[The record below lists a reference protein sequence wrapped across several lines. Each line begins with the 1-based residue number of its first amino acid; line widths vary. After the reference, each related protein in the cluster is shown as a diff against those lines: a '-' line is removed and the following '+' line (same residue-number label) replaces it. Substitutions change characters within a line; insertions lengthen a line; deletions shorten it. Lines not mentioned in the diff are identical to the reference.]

1 MTILRKWLIITLF
14 PLLVVGVGFA
24 NVTVSLSDVEVDGYT
39 SDIVVPVTV
48 TNSDDAVGGFQF
60 DVVALPSLV
69 ELSGVTAVDDENF
82 NADYTVFDDG
92 SGRVVFYSNNSG
104 SIAAGGDAIV
114 LNLHFDGSEILSA
127 PLNLEMYDLA
137 VSDADGGIIT
147 STTGDGSIVIGN
159 VVFLSAGTDTGD
171 VSENVSIDI
180 DLENSGL
187 VGGLQFDIYDTP
199 DFLDITSFTTTD
211 RSAGFSVEYND
222 LDNGATRVIMYDPEN
237 GNIEAGDGA
246 ILTLGMTVHDD
257 AYNSNVGINFDLV
270 TITDDI
276 GGTYWVGGADS
287 GTVVVSPGY
296 IEEPHN
302 LVAEDGMDEEV
313 SLSWDPPIGP
323 IFSYPAS
330 IVVITDNWGYET
342 TWQIVD
348 DATGDVVESY
358 MDAALDNNTEYSWD
372 MELLFGSYTFTI
384 YDSYGDGIF
393 SPGGYAIYVDEEEM
407 FSNLGTTGWSGTE
420 ESVQFDVSAGRF
432 SVTNTSF
439 IEDLPENKNI
449 SMTDFSQLN
458 LTLGEPS
465 FVASGSFTPMT
476 PPTETQRN
484 TRPVEL
490 DAYKIYRSYNST
502 TDFDEIGEVN
512 GTTTSYLD
520 DEVVNS
526 TTYYYYVTA
535 IYPDESESGATNTV
549 SATPVEWVELWM
561 DNGSSLTGQ
570 MDTLDF
576 YINNETQLG
585 LFYFEIMDDPNVINS
600 INVFPTD
607 RTADWSVE
615 ISDQGNGTIAITGI
629 SLGTPL
635 ASGDGAVCRAI
646 LYPDADESMMVN
658 LNYSNATSIQDVNYV
673 NLNWTAE
680 NGSYDVGIETQ
691 YNMFMGGYGED
702 GGSFT
707 TSYLFEN
714 TQPVYGIQ
722 LDIVANPPYLTG
734 TNVTVGSAHDF
745 SNWDISGTVIGN
757 IYRVIMVNN
766 SHNAPINPGISHI
779 ADITFEIPA
788 GIPDASEVIIDVSDS
803 EITDINDLPMHTES
817 VPADVYIGLPPAAYT
832 IQNVS
837 GNLSPGGSGTF
848 QVHLDNTETVGT
860 LQFTIVDLPSS
871 MMVTNVTP
879 VGRFD
884 DGIVDGSSEEMED
897 GTYYFLGYDFSS
909 GIEAGSG
916 PILEIEVEFD
926 NNLTNSSIIM
936 SMINFAAG
944 DAGANPLTTVFHG
957 FAQFT
962 GYLAL
967 DGDVSLPGEFA
978 LHQNYPNPFNPSTV
992 ITYDLAT
999 DSNVRLD
1006 IFDIMGRNV
1015 KTLVNEKQI
1024 GGRHIVSW
1032 DANDQ
1037 FGQAVSA
1044 GVYLTRL
1051 HTGNKVFTQ
1060 KMILMK

>member
-48 TNSDDAVGGFQF
+48 TNPDDAVGGFQF
-60 DVVALPSLV
+60 DVVALPILV

-127 PLNLEMYDLA
+127 LLNLEMYDLA

-147 STTGDGSIVIGN
+147 STTGDGSIVIGD

-384 YDSYGDGIF
+384 YDSYGDGIY

-407 FSNLGTTGWSGTE
+407 FSNLGTGWNGTE

-439 IEDLPENKNI
+439 IENLPENKNI

-535 IYPDESESGATNTV
+535 IYPDGSESGATNTV

-600 INVFPTD
+600 INVIPTD

-817 VPADVYIGLPPAAYT
+817 IPADVYIGLPPAAYT

>member
-14 PLLVVGVGFA
+14 PLLVVEVGFA

-48 TNSDDAVGGFQF
+48 TNPDDAVGGFQF

-127 PLNLEMYDLA
+127 LLNLEMYDLA

-147 STTGDGSIVIGN
+147 STTGDGSIVIGD

-199 DFLDITSFTTTD
+199 DFLDITSLTTTD

-330 IVVITDNWGYET
+330 IVVLTDNWGYET

-384 YDSYGDGIF
+384 YDSYGDGIY

-407 FSNLGTTGWSGTE
+407 FSNLGTGWNGTE

-439 IEDLPENKNI
+439 IENLPENKNI

-520 DEVVNS
+520 DEVINS

-680 NGSYDVGIETQ
+680 NGFYDVGIETQ
-691 YNMFMGGYGED
+691 YNMLMGGYGED

-992 ITYDLAT
+992 IMYDLAT

>member
-48 TNSDDAVGGFQF
+48 TNPDDAVGGFQF
-60 DVVALPSLV
+60 DVVALPILV

-127 PLNLEMYDLA
+127 LLNLEMYDLA

-147 STTGDGSIVIGN
+147 STTGDGSIVIGD

-384 YDSYGDGIF
+384 YDSYGDGIY

-407 FSNLGTTGWSGTE
+407 FSNLGTGWNGTE

-439 IEDLPENKNI
+439 IENLPENKNI

-535 IYPDESESGATNTV
+535 IYPDGSESGATNTV

-600 INVFPTD
+600 INVIPTD

-691 YNMFMGGYGED
+691 YNMLMGGYGED

-817 VPADVYIGLPPAAYT
+817 IPADVYIGLPPAAYT

-1051 HTGNKVFTQ
+1051 HTDRKSVV
-1060 KMILMK
+1060 